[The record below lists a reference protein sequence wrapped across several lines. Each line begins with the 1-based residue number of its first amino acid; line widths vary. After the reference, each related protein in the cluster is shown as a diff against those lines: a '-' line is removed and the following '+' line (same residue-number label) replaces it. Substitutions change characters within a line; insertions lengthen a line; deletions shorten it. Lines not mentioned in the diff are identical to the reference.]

1 MESQEHTRAGAIR
14 QEFIA
19 PAAGPLLE
27 IRTTHD
33 STHPYALHSH
43 HTFSV
48 GLILK
53 GRTVFTCDGV
63 RYEVGENDIVL
74 IEQEAAHQCNPV
86 GGKPRSYHMLH
97 LDPDWCLDQAGAPA
111 EARSLRPRQRV
122 VRDLPVAAE
131 LREALEALG
140 REQNGAERRLER
152 ALAGILRVW
161 CLPVA
166 AEGENERF
174 GTECRLLGLSQTGDA
189 PSVAEV
195 ARGAG
200 MRREAFIRA
209 FRRKI
214 GLSPGAYRHCVR
226 LEEGRRLLRQGR
238 SIAETAQLTGYADQS
253 HFHRMFVKFFS
264 ATPCQY
270 RRGGLLSFKK

>member
-1 MESQEHTRAGAIR
+1 MKPQDHARAGAIR
-14 QEFIA
+14 QEFA
-19 PAAGPLLE
+19 TPAAGPLLE

-74 IEQEAAHQCNPV
+74 IEPEAAHQCNPV
-86 GGKPRSYHMLH
+86 EGKPRSYHMLH
-97 LDPDWCLDQAGAPA
+97 LDPGWCLEQAGAPA

-122 VRDLPVAAE
+122 VREPAVALA

-140 REQNGAERRLER
+140 RGQSGAER
-152 ALAGILRVW
+152 ALAELLRAW
-161 CLPVA
+161 CLPVV
-166 AEGENERF
+166 AEGESERF
-174 GTECRLLGLSQTGDA
+174 DAECRLLGLSRAGDA

-209 FRRKI
+209 FRRKT

-264 ATPCQY
+264 ATPRQY